1 MIVKTLKTTTGK
13 LAIKIPDKLNEVTIG
28 QMIGLQEKQQ
38 LNDLEAI
45 SILSGI
51 PLEELKNVVR
61 MDDLDVFQ
69 DAVLSLSHQIKFLY
83 DGDQIPGTVTF
94 FAGRDSVRVNVIKNL
109 SAEPAGAFMAARE
122 IIADEVREYLAKHG
136 EDSRMEYFNPSL
148 NACCQVL
155 AQYFFCRVTG
165 KKYNEYEA
173 EEFSSEIKKLR
184 VTEALPIA
192 KNFFTCYPNLLKPRI
207 NCIHRFSQFWKE
219 RPVYSLL
226 KNLSTSIR

>member
-1 MIVKTLKTTTGK
+1 MIAKTLRTTTGK
-13 LAIKIPDKLNEVTIG
+13 LVIKIPDRLNEVTIS
-28 QMIGLQEKQQ
+28 QIIDLQEKPQ

-51 PLEELKNVVR
+51 SLEELKNVVR

-83 DGDQIPGTVTF
+83 EGDQIPGTVTF
-94 FAGRDSVRVNVIKNL
+94 FAGKQSVRVNVINNL

-122 IIADEVREYLAKHG
+122 IIAEEIREHLTKHG

-173 EEFSSEIKKLR
+173 EEFTAEIKKLR

-192 KNFFTCYPNLLKPRI
+192 KHFFTCYPNLLKPKI
-207 NCIHRFSQFWKE
+207 NCFHRFRQFRKE
-219 RPVYSLL
+219 KLAYSLL
-226 KNLSTSIR
+226 KNLNTSTQ